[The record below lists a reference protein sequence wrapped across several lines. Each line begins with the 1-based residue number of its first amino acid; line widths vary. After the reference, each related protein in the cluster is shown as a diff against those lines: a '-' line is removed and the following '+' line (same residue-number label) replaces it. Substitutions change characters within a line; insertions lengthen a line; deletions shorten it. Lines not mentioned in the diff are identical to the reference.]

1 MGIEENYFEN
11 LIINVIKFIFVN
23 TQSLIDFE
31 AMSNIYHEKI
41 INIGGIAIP
50 QNNNQNLTGQVA
62 NIFDFAFQN
71 NKQIIFVSFGT
82 MFDSRYFTD
91 IQIHKLIKNFS
102 QFNYLFIWAIED
114 VDYRIHSILC
124 DYNRTNNILEENTNT
139 FIFDRVNQPA
149 ILAHPLTILF
159 ISHCGINSSI
169 EAVKYGKPLICVPFM
184 ADQFYNSEAL
194 ASRGVAEVVDREGNF
209 ENLEQNILDALM

>member
-11 LIINVIKFIFVN
+11 IIINIIKFIFVN

-50 QNNNQNLTGQVA
+50 QNNNQSLTGQVA

-82 MFDSRYFTD
+82 IFDTRYFTD
-91 IQIHKLIKNFS
+91 IQIHNLIKNFS
-102 QFNYLFIWAIED
+102 QSNYLFIWAIED
-114 VDYRIHSILC
+114 DYKIHSIL
-124 DYNRTNNILEENTNT
+124 EESTNT

-149 ILAHPLTILF
+149 IL
-159 ISHCGINSSI
+159 GI
-169 EAVKYGKPLICVPFM
+169 YF
-184 ADQFYNSEAL
+184 
-194 ASRGVAEVVDREGNF
+194 
-209 ENLEQNILDALM
+209 